1 MKFRFPHQDPFIP
14 LTIALIAGILSAF
27 THVSFQYC
35 LLIFGLVMCVALV
48 FHNVRKRSYVFLI
61 GLLGTFYCIGFGL
74 LSLARGDIEKK
85 TLSNSYRPHDILVC
99 EVTEVGDTT
108 KPWVKTWLTAH
119 QVIHR
124 NHVPVAIHSKLIGY
138 IEGGKSIRLGDQL
151 LLGSQPE
158 RIRNAG
164 NPGEFDAEYYWHGK
178 GIAWQTFVG
187 KGMYKQVGSNKNW
200 SLTSLGEPLRR
211 ALSTGLK
218 QHLKD
223 RERAIALALILG
235 DRSE

>member
-48 FHNVRKRSYVFLI
+48 LHYVRKRSYVFLI
-61 GLLGTFYCIGFGL
+61 GLLGTLYCIGFGL
-74 LSLARGDIEKK
+74 LSLARGDFEKK
-85 TLSNSYRPHDILVC
+85 TLSNSCRPHDILVC

-119 QVIHR
+119 QVIHQ
-124 NHVPVAIHSKLIGY
+124 NHVAVDIHSKLIGY

-151 LLGSQPE
+151 LLGSKPE
-158 RIRNAG
+158 RIRN
-164 NPGEFDAEYYWHGK
+164 
-178 GIAWQTFVG
+178 I
-187 KGMYKQVGSNKNW
+187 
-200 SLTSLGEPLRR
+200 
-211 ALSTGLK
+211 TGTEK
-218 QHLKD
+218 
-223 RERAIALALILG
+223 E
-235 DRSE
+235 